1 MQTIDATG
9 VCVQLLFFSSS
20 LLPYRFFL
28 SSSFPFVSIDRTT
41 MIDRKVRDANFNER
55 TTLVQT
61 IENSAYPFLRSGTPR
76 TASNHD
82 VHELLSCQD
91 FDARLAYF
99 RVSFFLISNIA
110 HGSGTAKNRTRN
122 RSSFGEESRRWK
134 ARAKMKGNAIDGSDS
149 CKCID
154 SSFEQTFE
162 FWVSKDSRRFSRT
175 FD

>member
-1 MQTIDATG
+1 MQQ
-9 VCVQLLFFSSS
+9 VCVFNCFFSSS

-61 IENSAYPFLRSGTPR
+61 IENCAYPFLRSGTLR

-82 VHELLSCQD
+82 VHELLIFQD
-91 FDARLAYF
+91 FDARLAYL
-99 RVSFFLISNIA
+99 RVFLLISNIA
-110 HGSGTAKNRTRN
+110 HGSGTAKNRTRD

-162 FWVSKDSRRFSRT
+162 FWVSRDSRRFSRT